1 MRNRRKSLALF
12 ALLSLYGVQSQA
24 LLTEI
29 VVGGSP
35 TEIHQQNGFPFSTLP
50 IAYGHAGTR
59 YQQVYS
65 SAQFPGAF
73 DIRELVFYAAG
84 RLDAPILPANLEIH
98 FSTTPMG
105 VNEIDFRSFDSNL
118 GADDHL
124 FASLTGGFSL
134 SGSELAIGG
143 NPYLYDPA
151 LGNLLLDIRVTGAA
165 AGHSGPFFAALA
177 PGDFA
182 PGATG
187 PFSRW
192 HDFGIGYDNS
202 GLVTGFRTWV
212 PEPGTLALLGL
223 GLVGLGLSR
232 PRRFHAPR

>member
-12 ALLSLYGVQSQA
+12 ALLSLYGVQTAALQA
-24 LLTEI
+24 EI
-29 VVGGSP
+29 VIGGSP

-50 IAYGHAGTR
+50 IDYGHAGTR

-65 SAQFPGAF
+65 SAQFPGVF

-84 RLDAPILPANLEIH
+84 RLDAPILPANLEIR

-118 GADDHL
+118 GVDDHL
-124 FASLTGGFSL
+124 FAALTGGFSL
-134 SGSELAIGG
+134 SGSELAIAG
-143 NPYLYDPA
+143 NSYLYDPA
-151 LGNLLLDIRVTGAA
+151 LGNLLLDIRVTGAP

-202 GLVTGFRTWV
+202 GLVTGFRTLV
-212 PEPGTLALLGL
+212 PEPGSLALLGL

-232 PRRFHAPR
+232 PRRLQAPR